1 MEKRKILLF
10 VKTRNSKRHHEI
22 EGYISADSPMLE
34 AKGFF
39 NYFDEEE
46 NIHIIP
52 AENIEYFALSY
63 SLVEYAEME
72 GFTDSKAS
80 TNLINNTYTLDTNQD
95 KVMDIED
102 CFSVAKGT
110 KYIAFD
116 TFGTEVV
123 NRIFVPISS
132 VKDITIHD
140 NEEPT
145 RYKASLLFDPTV
157 LLAAAGEG
165 NDHRVLDI
173 FKNLKPTGIT
183 EAEVVQLY
191 QAGFYDLTILPEGI
205 ANGLDVY
212 INHSEEIDDNDE
224 GNIIRFHKDADGF
237 FTAPEGALEPVDD
250 EYKVPNGDNTLKTHP
265 GFKVLPTLAEGTEM
279 TDEELVKAI
288 EEQLEVPSNNVY
300 ETIEGDIVDLGTE
313 ADNMETCQPEEPDFS
328 ENLAETHPDAYAEVQ
343 EEFKRDLNRL
353 KAFSKYRLQQEL
365 ANDHLIKA
373 NNPNYSSTLLDI
385 EEAYYDILK
394 STGTDITKDSHSFK
408 ENLVDYIRSM

>member
-10 VKTRNSKRHHEI
+10 VKTRNSKRNHEI

-132 VKDITIHD
+132 VKDITIRD
-140 NEEPT
+140 NEAPT

-165 NDHRVLDI
+165 NEHRVLDI

-224 GNIIRFHKDADGF
+224 GNIIRFHKGEDGF
-237 FTAPEGALEPVDD
+237 FTAPEGALEPVKED
-250 EYKVPNGDNTLKTHP
+250 
-265 GFKVLPTLAEGTEM
+265 TE
-279 TDEELVKAI
+279 
-288 EEQLEVPSNNVY
+288 EVQTPSDNVY
-300 ETIEGDIVDLGTE
+300 ETIEGDIVDLGAE

-328 ENLAETHPDAYAEVQ
+328 ENLAEAHPDAYAEVQ

>member
-10 VKTRNSKRHHEI
+10 VKTRNSKRNHEI

-72 GFTDSKAS
+72 GFTNSKAS

-116 TFGTEVV
+116 TFGTEAV
-123 NRIFVPISS
+123 NRIFVPIAS

-173 FKNLKPTGIT
+173 FKNLKPVGIT

-191 QAGFYDLTILPEGI
+191 HAGFYDLSILPEGI

-212 INHSEEIDDNDE
+212 LNHSEEIDDNDE
-224 GNIIRFHKDADGF
+224 GNVIQFHQGFDG
-237 FTAPEGALEPVDD
+237 EP
-250 EYKVPNGDNTLKTHP
+250 
-265 GFKVLPTLAEGTEM
+265 
-279 TDEELVKAI
+279 
-288 EEQLEVPSNNVY
+288 LEVIKESINNEEVKDDRVHIPSDNVY

-328 ENLAETHPDAYAEVQ
+328 ENLAESHPDAYAEVQ

-373 NNPNYSSTLLDI
+373 NNSQYSSTLLDI
-385 EEAYYDILK
+385 EDAYYDILK
-394 STGTDITKDSHSFK
+394 STGTDIAKDSVAFK
-408 ENLVDYIRSM
+408 NNLCDYIRSM

>member
-10 VKTRNSKRHHEI
+10 VKTRNSKRNHEI

-132 VKDITIHD
+132 VKDITIRD
-140 NEEPT
+140 NEAPT

-224 GNIIRFHKDADGF
+224 GNIIRFHKGEDGF
-237 FTAPEGALEPVDD
+237 FTAPEGALKPVEKD
-250 EYKVPNGDNTLKTHP
+250 TLD
-265 GFKVLPTLAEGTEM
+265 GTE
-279 TDEELVKAI
+279 
-288 EEQLEVPSNNVY
+288 EVRTPSDNVY

-328 ENLAETHPDAYAEVQ
+328 ENLAETHPEAYAEVQ

>member
-10 VKTRNSKRHHEI
+10 VKTRNSKRNHEI

-132 VKDITIHD
+132 VKDITIRD
-140 NEEPT
+140 NEAPT

-224 GNIIRFHKDADGF
+224 GNIIRFHKGEDGF
-237 FTAPEGALEPVDD
+237 FTAPEGALEPVKED
-250 EYKVPNGDNTLKTHP
+250 
-265 GFKVLPTLAEGTEM
+265 TE
-279 TDEELVKAI
+279 
-288 EEQLEVPSNNVY
+288 EVQTPSDNVY
-300 ETIEGDIVDLGTE
+300 ETIEGDIVDLGAE

-328 ENLAETHPDAYAEVQ
+328 ENLAESHPEAYAEVQ

-373 NNPNYSSTLLDI
+373 NNPNYTSTLLDI

>member
-10 VKTRNSKRHHEI
+10 VKTRNSKRNHEI

-72 GFTDSKAS
+72 GFTNSKAS

-116 TFGTEVV
+116 TFGTEAV

-224 GNIIRFHKDADGF
+224 GNIIRFHKGDDGF
-237 FTAPEGALEPVDD
+237 FTAPEGALEPVK
-250 EYKVPNGDNTLKTHP
+250 ENT
-265 GFKVLPTLAEGTEM
+265 
-279 TDEELVKAI
+279 EEV
-288 EEQLEVPSNNVY
+288 QTPSDNVY
-300 ETIEGDIVDLGTE
+300 ENIEGDIVDLGTE

-328 ENLAETHPDAYAEVQ
+328 ENLADSHPEAYAEVQ

>member
-10 VKTRNSKRHHEI
+10 VKTRNSKRNHEI

-72 GFTDSKAS
+72 GFADSKAS

-132 VKDITIHD
+132 VKDITIRD

-165 NDHRVLDI
+165 NNHRVLDV

-205 ANGLDVY
+205 VNGLDVY

-224 GNIIRFHKDADGF
+224 GNIIRFHKGEDGF
-237 FTAPEGALEPVDD
+237 FTAPEGALEPVEED
-250 EYKVPNGDNTLKTHP
+250 
-265 GFKVLPTLAEGTEM
+265 TE
-279 TDEELVKAI
+279 
-288 EEQLEVPSNNVY
+288 EVQTPSDNVY

-328 ENLAETHPDAYAEVQ
+328 ENLADSHPEAYAEVQ

>member
-10 VKTRNSKRHHEI
+10 VKTRNSKRNHEI

-132 VKDITIHD
+132 VKDITIRD

-224 GNIIRFHKDADGF
+224 GNIIRFHKGDDGF
-237 FTAPEGALEPVDD
+237 FTAPEGALEPVKED
-250 EYKVPNGDNTLKTHP
+250 
-265 GFKVLPTLAEGTEM
+265 AE
-279 TDEELVKAI
+279 
-288 EEQLEVPSNNVY
+288 EVQTPSDNVY
-300 ETIEGDIVDLGTE
+300 ENIEGDIVDLGTE

>member
-10 VKTRNSKRHHEI
+10 VKTRNSKRNHEI

-39 NYFDEEE
+39 NYFDENE

-63 SLVEYAEME
+63 SLAEYAEME

-80 TNLINNTYTLDTNQD
+80 TNLINNIYTLDTNQD

-116 TFGTEVV
+116 TFGTEAV

-224 GNIIRFHKDADGF
+224 GNIIRFHKGEDGF
-237 FTAPEGALEPVDD
+237 FTAPEGALEPMKED
-250 EYKVPNGDNTLKTHP
+250 
-265 GFKVLPTLAEGTEM
+265 TE
-279 TDEELVKAI
+279 
-288 EEQLEVPSNNVY
+288 EVQTPSDNVY

-328 ENLAETHPDAYAEVQ
+328 ENLADSHPEAYAEVQ

>member
-10 VKTRNSKRHHEI
+10 VKTRNSKRNHEI

-72 GFTDSKAS
+72 GFTNSKAS

-116 TFGTEVV
+116 TFGTEAV

-212 INHSEEIDDNDE
+212 INHSEEIDENDE

-237 FTAPEGALEPVDD
+237 FTAPEGALEPVEKD
-250 EYKVPNGDNTLKTHP
+250 TLD
-265 GFKVLPTLAEGTEM
+265 GN
-279 TDEELVKAI
+279 EEI
-288 EEQLEVPSNNVY
+288 QTPSDNVY
-300 ETIEGDIVDLGTE
+300 ENIEGDIVDLGTE

-328 ENLAETHPDAYAEVQ
+328 ENLAESHPEAYAEVQ

-373 NNPNYSSTLLDI
+373 NNSQYSSTLLDI
-385 EEAYYDILK
+385 EDAYYDILK
-394 STGTDITKDSHSFK
+394 STGTDIAKDSHSFK

>member
-10 VKTRNSKRHHEI
+10 VKTRNSKRNHEI

-39 NYFDEEE
+39 NYFDENE

-52 AENIEYFALSY
+52 AENIEYFAISY

-72 GFTDSKAS
+72 GFADSKAS

-116 TFGTEVV
+116 TFGTEAV
-123 NRIFVPISS
+123 NRIFVPIAS

-205 ANGLDVY
+205 AQGLDVY
-212 INHSEEIDDNDE
+212 INHSEEIDENDE
-224 GNIIRFHKDADGF
+224 GNIIRFHKGDDGF
-237 FTAPEGALEPVDD
+237 FTAPEGALESVKED
-250 EYKVPNGDNTLKTHP
+250 
-265 GFKVLPTLAEGTEM
+265 TE
-279 TDEELVKAI
+279 
-288 EEQLEVPSNNVY
+288 EVQTPSDNVY

-328 ENLAETHPDAYAEVQ
+328 ENLAETHPEAYAEVQ

>member
-10 VKTRNSKRHHEI
+10 VKTRNSKRNHEI

-52 AENIEYFALSY
+52 AENIEYFAISY

-72 GFTDSKAS
+72 GFADSKAS

-132 VKDITIHD
+132 VKDITIRD
-140 NEEPT
+140 NEAPT

-224 GNIIRFHKDADGF
+224 GNIIRFHKGEDGF
-237 FTAPEGALEPVDD
+237 FTAPEGALEPVKED
-250 EYKVPNGDNTLKTHP
+250 
-265 GFKVLPTLAEGTEM
+265 TE
-279 TDEELVKAI
+279 
-288 EEQLEVPSNNVY
+288 EVQTPSDNVY

-328 ENLAETHPDAYAEVQ
+328 ENLADSHPEAYAEVQ

>member
-10 VKTRNSKRHHEI
+10 VKTRNSKRNHEI

-72 GFTDSKAS
+72 GFVDSKAS

-116 TFGTEVV
+116 TFGTEAV

-224 GNIIRFHKDADGF
+224 GNIISFHKGEDGF
-237 FTAPEGALEPVDD
+237 FTAPEGALEPVDED
-250 EYKVPNGDNTLKTHP
+250 TLD
-265 GFKVLPTLAEGTEM
+265 GN
-279 TDEELVKAI
+279 EEI
-288 EEQLEVPSNNVY
+288 QTPSDNVY
-300 ETIEGDIVDLGTE
+300 ENIEGEVIDLGAE

-328 ENLAETHPDAYAEVQ
+328 ENLAESHPEAYAEVQ

-373 NNPNYSSTLLDI
+373 NNSQYSSTLLDI
-385 EEAYYDILK
+385 EDAYYDILK
-394 STGTDITKDSHSFK
+394 STGTDIAKDSHSFK

>member
-10 VKTRNSKRHHEI
+10 VKTRNSKRNHEI

-39 NYFDEEE
+39 NYFDEKE

-72 GFTDSKAS
+72 GFTNSKAS

-116 TFGTEVV
+116 TFGTEAV

-157 LLAAAGEG
+157 LLAAAGED

-191 QAGFYDLTILPEGI
+191 QSGFYDLTILPEGI

-212 INHSEEIDDNDE
+212 INHSEEIDTNNNKVSQFNLE
-224 GNIIRFHKDADGF
+224 ARAF
-237 FTAPEGALEPVDD
+237 EPVDD
-250 EYKVPNGDNTLKTHP
+250 EPPINND
-265 GFKVLPTLAEGTEM
+265 TEEIQ
-279 TDEELVKAI
+279 T
-288 EEQLEVPSNNVY
+288 PSDNVY
-300 ETIEGDIVDLGTE
+300 ENIEGEVIDLGTE

-328 ENLAETHPDAYAEVQ
+328 ENLAESHPEAYAEVQ

-373 NNPNYSSTLLDI
+373 NNSQYSSTLLDI
-385 EEAYYDILK
+385 EDAYYDILK
-394 STGTDITKDSHSFK
+394 STGTDIAKDSHSFK

>member
-10 VKTRNSKRHHEI
+10 VKTRNSKRNHEI

-39 NYFDEEE
+39 NYFDDNE

-72 GFTDSKAS
+72 GFADSKAS
-80 TNLINNTYTLDTNQD
+80 TNLNNNTYTLDTNQD

-132 VKDITIHD
+132 VKDITIRD
-140 NEEPT
+140 NEAPT

-224 GNIIRFHKDADGF
+224 GNIIRFHKGEDGF
-237 FTAPEGALEPVDD
+237 FTAPEGALEPVKED
-250 EYKVPNGDNTLKTHP
+250 
-265 GFKVLPTLAEGTEM
+265 TE
-279 TDEELVKAI
+279 
-288 EEQLEVPSNNVY
+288 EVQTPSDNVY

-328 ENLAETHPDAYAEVQ
+328 ENLADSHPEAYAEVQ

-373 NNPNYSSTLLDI
+373 NNSNYSSTLLDI

>member
-10 VKTRNSKRHHEI
+10 VKTRNSKRNHEI

-145 RYKASLLFDPTV
+145 RFKASLLFDPTV

-224 GNIIRFHKDADGF
+224 GNIIRFHKGEDGF
-237 FTAPEGALEPVDD
+237 FTAPEGALEPVEEDT
-250 EYKVPNGDNTLKTHP
+250 EEVQTPSDN
-265 GFKVLPTLAEGTEM
+265 
-279 TDEELVKAI
+279 I
-288 EEQLEVPSNNVY
+288 Y
-300 ETIEGDIVDLGTE
+300 ENIEGDIVDLGAET
-313 ADNMETCQPEEPDFS
+313 DNMETCQPEEPDFS
-328 ENLAETHPDAYAEVQ
+328 ENLAESHPDAYAEVQ

-373 NNPNYSSTLLDI
+373 NNPNYTSTLLDI

>member
-10 VKTRNSKRHHEI
+10 VKTRNSKRNHEI

-72 GFTDSKAS
+72 GFADSKAS

-132 VKDITIHD
+132 VKDITIRD
-140 NEEPT
+140 NEAPT

-224 GNIIRFHKDADGF
+224 GNIIRFHKGEDGF
-237 FTAPEGALEPVDD
+237 FTAPEGALEPVKED
-250 EYKVPNGDNTLKTHP
+250 
-265 GFKVLPTLAEGTEM
+265 TE
-279 TDEELVKAI
+279 
-288 EEQLEVPSNNVY
+288 EVQTPSDNVY
-300 ETIEGDIVDLGTE
+300 ETIEGDIVDLGAE
-313 ADNMETCQPEEPDFS
+313 DDNMETCQPEEPDFS
-328 ENLAETHPDAYAEVQ
+328 ENLAESHPDAYAEVQ

-373 NNPNYSSTLLDI
+373 NNPNYTSTLLDI

>member
-10 VKTRNSKRHHEI
+10 VKTRNSKRNHEI

-39 NYFDEEE
+39 NYFDENE

-52 AENIEYFALSY
+52 AENIEYFAISY

-72 GFTDSKAS
+72 GFADSKAS

-123 NRIFVPISS
+123 NRIFVPIAS

-145 RYKASLLFDPTV
+145 RYKASLLFDPNV

-212 INHSEEIDDNDE
+212 INHSEEIDTSNNKVSQFNLE
-224 GNIIRFHKDADGF
+224 ARAF
-237 FTAPEGALEPVDD
+237 EPVDD
-250 EYKVPNGDNTLKTHP
+250 EYKVPNGDDTLKTHP
-265 GFKVLPTLAEGTEM
+265 GFKVPPTIAEGTEI
-279 TDEELVKAI
+279 TDEYP
-288 EEQLEVPSNNVY
+288 QTPSDNVY
-300 ETIEGDIVDLGTE
+300 ENIEGEVIDLGAE

-328 ENLAETHPDAYAEVQ
+328 ENLAESHQEAYAEVQ

-373 NNPNYSSTLLDI
+373 NNSQYSSTLLDI
-385 EEAYYDILK
+385 EDAYYDILK
-394 STGTDITKDSHSFK
+394 STGTDIAKDSHSFK

>member
-10 VKTRNSKRHHEI
+10 VKTRNSKRNHEI
-22 EGYISADSPMLE
+22 EGYINADSPMLE

-72 GFTDSKAS
+72 GFADSKAS

-132 VKDITIHD
+132 VKDITIRD

-165 NDHRVLDI
+165 NEHRVLDI

-237 FTAPEGALEPVDD
+237 FTAPEGALEPVKED
-250 EYKVPNGDNTLKTHP
+250 
-265 GFKVLPTLAEGTEM
+265 TE
-279 TDEELVKAI
+279 
-288 EEQLEVPSNNVY
+288 EVQTPSDNVY

-328 ENLAETHPDAYAEVQ
+328 ENLADSHPEAYAEVQ

-373 NNPNYSSTLLDI
+373 NNSNYSSTLLDI

>member
-10 VKTRNSKRHHEI
+10 VKTRNSKRNHEI

-39 NYFDEEE
+39 NYFDENE

-63 SLVEYAEME
+63 SLAEYAEME

-116 TFGTEVV
+116 TFGTEAV

-237 FTAPEGALEPVDD
+237 FTAPEGALEPV
-250 EYKVPNGDNTLKTHP
+250 
-265 GFKVLPTLAEGTEM
+265 
-279 TDEELVKAI
+279 EEDALDGN
-288 EEQLEVPSNNVY
+288 EEIQTPSDNVY

>member
-10 VKTRNSKRHHEI
+10 VKTRNSKRNHEI

-39 NYFDEEE
+39 NYFDENE

-52 AENIEYFALSY
+52 AENIEYFAISY

-72 GFTDSKAS
+72 GFADSKAS
-80 TNLINNTYTLDTNQD
+80 NNLINNTYTLDTNQD

-102 CFSVAKGT
+102 CLSVAKGT

-116 TFGTEVV
+116 TFGTEAV
-123 NRIFVPISS
+123 NRIFVPIAS

-212 INHSEEIDDNDE
+212 INHSEEIDENDE
-224 GNIIRFHKDADGF
+224 GNIICFHKGDDGF
-237 FTAPEGALEPVDD
+237 FTAPEGALEPVKED
-250 EYKVPNGDNTLKTHP
+250 
-265 GFKVLPTLAEGTEM
+265 TE
-279 TDEELVKAI
+279 
-288 EEQLEVPSNNVY
+288 EVQTPSDNVY
-300 ETIEGDIVDLGTE
+300 ETIEGDIVDLGAE

-328 ENLAETHPDAYAEVQ
+328 ENLAETHPEAYAEVQ

-373 NNPNYSSTLLDI
+373 NNPNYTSTLLDI

>member
-10 VKTRNSKRHHEI
+10 VKTRNSKRNHEI

-63 SLVEYAEME
+63 SLAEYAEME

-132 VKDITIHD
+132 VKDITIRD
-140 NEEPT
+140 NEAPT

-183 EAEVVQLY
+183 EEEVVQLY
-191 QAGFYDLTILPEGI
+191 KAGFYNLDILPEGI
-205 ANGLDVY
+205 ANGLEVY
-212 INHSEEIDDNDE
+212 INHSEEIDTNDNKVSQFNLE
-224 GNIIRFHKDADGF
+224 ARAF
-237 FTAPEGALEPVDD
+237 EPVDD
-250 EYKVPNGDNTLKTHP
+250 VEDPEEDQKVSD
-265 GFKVLPTLAEGTEM
+265 
-279 TDEELVKAI
+279 
-288 EEQLEVPSNNVY
+288 NVY
-300 ETIEGDIVDLGTE
+300 ENIEGDVIDLGAE

-328 ENLAETHPDAYAEVQ
+328 ENLAESHPDTYAEVQ

-373 NNPNYSSTLLDI
+373 NNPRYSSTLLDI

-394 STGTDITKDSHSFK
+394 STGTDIAKDSVSFK
-408 ENLVDYIRSM
+408 NNLCDYIRSM

>member
-10 VKTRNSKRHHEI
+10 VKTRNSKRNHEI

-39 NYFDEEE
+39 NYFDENE

-52 AENIEYFALSY
+52 AENIEYFAISY

-72 GFTDSKAS
+72 GFADSKAS
-80 TNLINNTYTLDTNQD
+80 NNLINNTYTLDTNQD

-116 TFGTEVV
+116 TFGTEAV
-123 NRIFVPISS
+123 NRIFVPIAS

-157 LLAAAGEG
+157 LLAAAGEC

-212 INHSEEIDDNDE
+212 INHSEEIDENDE
-224 GNIIRFHKDADGF
+224 GNIIRFHKGDDGF
-237 FTAPEGALEPVDD
+237 FTAPEGALEPVKED
-250 EYKVPNGDNTLKTHP
+250 
-265 GFKVLPTLAEGTEM
+265 TEEAQ
-279 TDEELVKAI
+279 T
-288 EEQLEVPSNNVY
+288 PSDNVY
-300 ETIEGDIVDLGTE
+300 ENIEGDIVDLGAE
-313 ADNMETCQPEEPDFS
+313 ADNMETCQPEESDFS
-328 ENLAETHPDAYAEVQ
+328 ENLADSHPEAYAEVQ

-373 NNPNYSSTLLDI
+373 NNSNYSSTLLDI

>member
-10 VKTRNSKRHHEI
+10 VKTRNSKCNHEI

-39 NYFDEEE
+39 NYFDENE

-52 AENIEYFALSY
+52 AENIEYFAISY

-72 GFTDSKAS
+72 GFVDSKAS
-80 TNLINNTYTLDTNQD
+80 NNLINNTYTLDTNQD

-116 TFGTEVV
+116 TFGTEAV
-123 NRIFVPISS
+123 NRIFVPIAS

-183 EAEVVQLY
+183 EAEVFQLY

-224 GNIIRFHKDADGF
+224 GNIIRFHKGEDGF
-237 FTAPEGALEPVDD
+237 FTAPEGALEPVKED
-250 EYKVPNGDNTLKTHP
+250 
-265 GFKVLPTLAEGTEM
+265 TE
-279 TDEELVKAI
+279 
-288 EEQLEVPSNNVY
+288 EVQTPSDNVY

-313 ADNMETCQPEEPDFS
+313 SDNMETCQPEEPDFS
-328 ENLAETHPDAYAEVQ
+328 ENLAESHPDAYAEVQ

-373 NNPNYSSTLLDI
+373 NNPNYTSTLLDI

-394 STGTDITKDSHSFK
+394 STGTDIAKDSHSFK

>member
-10 VKTRNSKRHHEI
+10 VKTRNSKRNHEI

-72 GFTDSKAS
+72 GFTNSKAS
-80 TNLINNTYTLDTNQD
+80 TNLINNIYTLDTNQD

-123 NRIFVPISS
+123 NRIFVPIAS

-165 NDHRVLDI
+165 NEHSVLDI

-224 GNIIRFHKDADGF
+224 GNIIRFHKGEDGF
-237 FTAPEGALEPVDD
+237 FTAPEGALEPVKEDT
-250 EYKVPNGDNTLKTHP
+250 EKVQT
-265 GFKVLPTLAEGTEM
+265 
-279 TDEELVKAI
+279 
-288 EEQLEVPSNNVY
+288 PSDNVY

-328 ENLAETHPDAYAEVQ
+328 ENLAETHPEAYAEVQ

-373 NNPNYSSTLLDI
+373 NNAQYSSTLLDI
-385 EEAYYDILK
+385 EDAYYDILK
-394 STGTDITKDSHSFK
+394 STGTDIAKDSHSFK

>member
-10 VKTRNSKRHHEI
+10 VKTRNSKRNNEI

-116 TFGTEVV
+116 TFGTEAV
-123 NRIFVPISS
+123 NRIFVPIAS

-165 NDHRVLDI
+165 NDHRILDI

-224 GNIIRFHKDADGF
+224 GNIIRFHKGEDGF
-237 FTAPEGALEPVDD
+237 FTAPEGALEPMKED
-250 EYKVPNGDNTLKTHP
+250 
-265 GFKVLPTLAEGTEM
+265 TE
-279 TDEELVKAI
+279 
-288 EEQLEVPSNNVY
+288 EVQTPSDNVY
-300 ETIEGDIVDLGTE
+300 ETIEGDIVDLGAE

-373 NNPNYSSTLLDI
+373 NNPNYTSTLLDI

>member
-10 VKTRNSKRHHEI
+10 VKTRNSKRNHEI

-132 VKDITIHD
+132 VKDITIRD
-140 NEEPT
+140 NEAPT

-237 FTAPEGALEPVDD
+237 FTAPEGALEPVKED
-250 EYKVPNGDNTLKTHP
+250 TLPIHD
-265 GFKVLPTLAEGTEM
+265 GTE
-279 TDEELVKAI
+279 
-288 EEQLEVPSNNVY
+288 EVQTPSDNVY

-373 NNPNYSSTLLDI
+373 NNPNYTSTLLDI

>member
-10 VKTRNSKRHHEI
+10 VKTRNSKRNHEI

-116 TFGTEVV
+116 TFGTEAV

-224 GNIIRFHKDADGF
+224 GNIIRFHKGEDGF
-237 FTAPEGALEPVDD
+237 FTAHEGALEPVEED
-250 EYKVPNGDNTLKTHP
+250 TLD
-265 GFKVLPTLAEGTEM
+265 GN
-279 TDEELVKAI
+279 EEV
-288 EEQLEVPSNNVY
+288 QTPSDNVY
-300 ETIEGDIVDLGTE
+300 ETIEGDIVYLGTE

-328 ENLAETHPDAYAEVQ
+328 ENLAESHPDAYAEVQ

>member
-10 VKTRNSKRHHEI
+10 VKTRNSKRNHEI

-132 VKDITIHD
+132 VKDITIRD
-140 NEEPT
+140 NEAPT

-205 ANGLDVY
+205 AQGLDVY
-212 INHSEEIDDNDE
+212 INHSEEIDENDE
-224 GNIIRFHKDADGF
+224 GNIIRFHKGEDGF
-237 FTAPEGALEPVDD
+237 FTAPEGALEPVKED
-250 EYKVPNGDNTLKTHP
+250 
-265 GFKVLPTLAEGTEM
+265 TE
-279 TDEELVKAI
+279 
-288 EEQLEVPSNNVY
+288 EVQAPSDNVY
-300 ETIEGDIVDLGTE
+300 ENIEGDVIDLGTE

-373 NNPNYSSTLLDI
+373 NNPNYTSTLLDI

>member
-10 VKTRNSKRHHEI
+10 VKTRNSKRNHEI
-22 EGYISADSPMLE
+22 EGYISSDSPMLE

-116 TFGTEVV
+116 TFGTEAV

-132 VKDITIHD
+132 VKDITIRD
-140 NEEPT
+140 NEAPT

-224 GNIIRFHKDADGF
+224 GNIIRFHKGEDGF
-237 FTAPEGALEPVDD
+237 FTAPEGALEPVKEDTEEVQIPSD
-250 EYKVPNGDNTLKTHP
+250 NVYENIEGDII
-265 GFKVLPTLAEGTEM
+265 EIS
-279 TDEELVKAI
+279 DEELYNAI
-288 EEQLEVPSNNVY
+288 EEQLEVPERPSK
-300 ETIEGDIVDLGTE
+300 EDH
-313 ADNMETCQPEEPDFS
+313 DFS
-328 ENLAETHPDAYAEVQ
+328 ENLAESHPDAYAEVQ

-373 NNPNYSSTLLDI
+373 NNSQYSSTLLDI

-394 STGTDITKDSHSFK
+394 STGTDIAKDSVSFK
-408 ENLVDYIRSM
+408 NNLCEYIRSM

>member
-10 VKTRNSKRHHEI
+10 VKTRNSKRNHEI

-72 GFTDSKAS
+72 GFADSKAS

-132 VKDITIHD
+132 VKDITIRD
-140 NEEPT
+140 NEAPT

-237 FTAPEGALEPVDD
+237 FTAPEGALEPVKED
-250 EYKVPNGDNTLKTHP
+250 
-265 GFKVLPTLAEGTEM
+265 TE
-279 TDEELVKAI
+279 
-288 EEQLEVPSNNVY
+288 EVQTPSDNVY
-300 ETIEGDIVDLGTE
+300 ENIEGDIVDLGAE

-373 NNPNYSSTLLDI
+373 NNPNYTSTLLDI

>member
-10 VKTRNSKRHHEI
+10 VKTRNSKRNHEI

-39 NYFDEEE
+39 NYFDENE

-52 AENIEYFALSY
+52 AENIEYFAISY

-123 NRIFVPISS
+123 NRIFVPIAS

-224 GNIIRFHKDADGF
+224 GNIIRFHKGDDGF
-237 FTAPEGALEPVDD
+237 FTAPEGALEPVKED
-250 EYKVPNGDNTLKTHP
+250 
-265 GFKVLPTLAEGTEM
+265 TE
-279 TDEELVKAI
+279 
-288 EEQLEVPSNNVY
+288 EVQTPSDNVY
-300 ETIEGDIVDLGTE
+300 KTIEGDIVDLGTE

-328 ENLAETHPDAYAEVQ
+328 ENLADSHPEAYAEVQ

>member
-10 VKTRNSKRHHEI
+10 VKTRNSKRNHEI
-22 EGYISADSPMLE
+22 EGYISADNPMLE

-52 AENIEYFALSY
+52 AENIEYFAISY

-72 GFTDSKAS
+72 GFVDSKAS

-116 TFGTEVV
+116 TFGTEAV

-132 VKDITIHD
+132 VKDITIRD
-140 NEEPT
+140 NEVPT

-157 LLAAAGEG
+157 LLAAAGDD

-205 ANGLDVY
+205 TNGLDVY
-212 INHSEEIDDNDE
+212 INHSEEIDTSNNKISPFNLE
-224 GNIIRFHKDADGF
+224 ARAF
-237 FTAPEGALEPVDD
+237 EPVDD

-328 ENLAETHPDAYAEVQ
+328 ENLAESHPDAYAEVQ

-394 STGTDITKDSHSFK
+394 STGTGITKDSHSFK

>member
-10 VKTRNSKRHHEI
+10 VKTRNSKRNHEI

-132 VKDITIHD
+132 VKDITIRD
-140 NEEPT
+140 NEAPT

-205 ANGLDVY
+205 ADGLDVY

-224 GNIIRFHKDADGF
+224 GNIIRFHKDANGF
-237 FTAPEGALEPVDD
+237 FTAPEGALEPVEED
-250 EYKVPNGDNTLKTHP
+250 TLPIHD
-265 GFKVLPTLAEGTEM
+265 GTE
-279 TDEELVKAI
+279 
-288 EEQLEVPSNNVY
+288 EVQIPSDNVY
-300 ETIEGDIVDLGTE
+300 ETIEGDIVDLGAE

-328 ENLAETHPDAYAEVQ
+328 ENLAESHPEAYAEVQ

-373 NNPNYSSTLLDI
+373 NNPNYTSTLLDI

>member
-10 VKTRNSKRHHEI
+10 VKTRNSKRNHEI

-52 AENIEYFALSY
+52 AENIEYFAISY

-72 GFTDSKAS
+72 GFADSKAS

-224 GNIIRFHKDADGF
+224 GNIIRFHKGEDGF
-237 FTAPEGALEPVDD
+237 FTAPEGALEPVKED
-250 EYKVPNGDNTLKTHP
+250 
-265 GFKVLPTLAEGTEM
+265 
-279 TDEELVKAI
+279 I
-288 EEQLEVPSNNVY
+288 EEVQTPSDNVY
-300 ETIEGDIVDLGTE
+300 ETIEGDIVDLGAE

-328 ENLAETHPDAYAEVQ
+328 ENLAETHPEAYAEVQ

>member
-10 VKTRNSKRHHEI
+10 VKTRNSKRNHEI

-63 SLVEYAEME
+63 SLAEYAEME

-132 VKDITIHD
+132 VKDITIRD
-140 NEEPT
+140 NEAPT

-224 GNIIRFHKDADGF
+224 GNIIRFHKGDDGF
-237 FTAPEGALEPVDD
+237 FTAPEGALEPVKED
-250 EYKVPNGDNTLKTHP
+250 
-265 GFKVLPTLAEGTEM
+265 TE
-279 TDEELVKAI
+279 
-288 EEQLEVPSNNVY
+288 EVQTPSDNVY
-300 ETIEGDIVDLGTE
+300 ENIEGEVIDLGAE

-365 ANDHLIKA
+365 ANDHLIRA
-373 NNPNYSSTLLDI
+373 NNPNYTSTLLDI

>member
-10 VKTRNSKRHHEI
+10 VKTRNSKRNHEI

-132 VKDITIHD
+132 VKDITIRD
-140 NEEPT
+140 NEAPT

-224 GNIIRFHKDADGF
+224 GNIIRFHKDADGI
-237 FTAPEGALEPVDD
+237 FTAPEGALEPVKED
-250 EYKVPNGDNTLKTHP
+250 
-265 GFKVLPTLAEGTEM
+265 TE
-279 TDEELVKAI
+279 
-288 EEQLEVPSNNVY
+288 EVQTPSDNVY

-328 ENLAETHPDAYAEVQ
+328 ENLAESHPDAYAEVQ

-385 EEAYYDILK
+385 EDAYYDILK

>member
-10 VKTRNSKRHHEI
+10 VKTRNSKRNHEI

-72 GFTDSKAS
+72 GFADSKAS

-132 VKDITIHD
+132 VKDITIRD
-140 NEEPT
+140 NEAPT

-237 FTAPEGALEPVDD
+237 FTAPEGSLEPVKED
-250 EYKVPNGDNTLKTHP
+250 
-265 GFKVLPTLAEGTEM
+265 TE
-279 TDEELVKAI
+279 
-288 EEQLEVPSNNVY
+288 EVQAPSDNVY
-300 ETIEGDIVDLGTE
+300 ETIEGDIVDLGAE

-328 ENLAETHPDAYAEVQ
+328 ENLAESHPDAYAEVQ

-373 NNPNYSSTLLDI
+373 NNPNYTSTLLDI

>member
-10 VKTRNSKRHHEI
+10 VKTRNSKRNHEI

-52 AENIEYFALSY
+52 AENIEYFAISY

-72 GFTDSKAS
+72 GFADSKAS

-116 TFGTEVV
+116 TFGTEAV
-123 NRIFVPISS
+123 NRIFVPIAS

-165 NDHRVLDI
+165 NEHRVLDI

-224 GNIIRFHKDADGF
+224 GNIIRFHKGEDGF
-237 FTAPEGALEPVDD
+237 FTAPEGALEPVEEDT
-250 EYKVPNGDNTLKTHP
+250 EEVQTHS
-265 GFKVLPTLAEGTEM
+265 
-279 TDEELVKAI
+279 D
-288 EEQLEVPSNNVY
+288 NVY
-300 ETIEGDIVDLGTE
+300 ETIEGDIVDLGAE

-328 ENLAETHPDAYAEVQ
+328 ENLAETHPEAYAEVQ

-373 NNPNYSSTLLDI
+373 NNSQYSSTLLDI